1 MIISD
6 FDVRRLEAS
15 ADALTTLAGHGEPV
29 PDVHAA
35 VEVIARAARDLATCR
50 HVQAAVTAAAA
61 GCDVEGILR
70 AAGVLGADGRPTPRW
85 EVVP

>member
-15 ADALTTLAGHGEPV
+15 ADALTTLAGHCEPV
-29 PDVHAA
+29 ADVHAA

-50 HVQAAVTAAAA
+50 HVQAAVTATAA

-70 AAGVLGADGRPTPRW
+70 AAGVLGADGKPTPRW
-85 EVVP
+85 EVAP